1 MNATLDKIWRS
12 LLKEERSRSAFLL
25 LMMLMAV
32 LFETAGI
39 GLIIPF
45 VSYLIEPDIIFK
57 LNNSGYI
64 SSNLITMP
72 SEKILIYG
80 MIFLVIFFIIK
91 NLFLSF
97 FIWWQLKFSTD
108 IRISISNRL
117 FKKYLSNPYTFHL
130 NNNSAI
136 LMRNISQE
144 ASRFQSTLNSTITL
158 ATEIFV
164 ILGLTILLLIIEPF
178 GLIVSLVI
186 MGSSITIYYFYAR
199 NYISFWANE
208 RVFNEGETYKHTLQ
222 GLSGIK
228 DIKILNREKSFLKNF
243 EFHNIKFSVA
253 DRWYSTLQLLPKL
266 LLEILAVIMLV
277 MLILIVTKYNPSAS
291 LIPVLAAFAA
301 AAFRIMPSMNRILTS
316 LQALKFS
323 LPSVQI
329 IFKELNDED
338 LLLKTKNEIKFDK
351 FNFNKDLQIRNL
363 TFKYDQSDQDNL
375 AKVNLDIHSREF
387 VGFVGP
393 SGAGKST
400 LVNLILGLL
409 EPTAGTIA
417 VDGQSI
423 YTNIRG
429 WQKIIGYVPQ
439 DIYLIDD
446 TIEKNIAFGV
456 DENEIDH
463 KKIKKCIEAAQLT
476 EFVETLS
483 SKLKTIVGERGM
495 RISGGQLQR
504 IGIARALYNN
514 PKILV
519 LDEATSSLDIETED
533 KVMDGINKL
542 KGIITILIIS
552 HRQSTVAKCDKIYS
566 ISGGKVKL

>member
-363 TFKYDQSDQDNL
+363 TFKYDKSDQDNL